1 MKKIGIFIN
10 KELKKNAGGP
20 SGYLYNLKIGLDKFD
35 NNIEFFTIN
44 NTAEKNTEGI
54 HKTIKYNPI
63 YLDFRLAI
71 SYLFKG
77 IKTKKR
83 MNSDLYKMSCVHV
96 HASEDLW
103 ALKAIIGYK
112 GKIIFTPHRPETLA
126 NEVVTTQQLMNDTKY
141 KFPILRYVC
150 NFIERYSYRNAN
162 AFIFPS
168 KGAAKIYEK
177 FPGFMDNIAN
187 KEMRFF
193 YTGTRD
199 VNETARI
206 DDYEQL
212 REDGKTVFAYV
223 GRHNFIKGYDLL
235 VAAFPC
241 IESNDAK
248 IVCAGAQSNIEA
260 PKSKN
265 WMELGYINN
274 ANSLMKAADCV
285 IIPNRNTYFDLIII
299 EALAV
304 GAIVITSNTGG
315 NVDLAGETNGL
326 LLFESGKIDSLNEA
340 ILRFLN
346 LTDNEKRN
354 MKINNRNLYETK
366 CSIDCF
372 AKTYNSIVNEL
383 MESI

>member
-1 MKKIGIFIN
+1 MKEIGIFIN

-44 NTAEKNTEGI
+44 NVAEKNTESTN
-54 HKTIKYNPI
+54 KTIKYNPI
-63 YLDFRLAI
+63 YLDCRLAI

-83 MNSDLYKMSCVHV
+83 INSDLYEMSCVHV
-96 HASEDLW
+96 HASEDLL

-126 NEVVTTQQLMNDTKY
+126 NEVVTTQQLLNDTKY
-141 KFPILRYVC
+141 KFPILRCVC

-187 KEMRFF
+187 KEMRFV

-199 VNETARI
+199 VNENARI

-212 REDGKTVFAYV
+212 RKDGKTVFAYV
-223 GRHNFIKGYDLL
+223 GRHNYIKGYDLL
-235 VAAFPC
+235 VDAFPC
-241 IESNDAK
+241 IESHDAK

-274 ANSLMKAADCV
+274 ANSLMKTADCV
-285 IIPNRNTYFDLIII
+285 IIPNRNTYFDLVIV

-315 NVDLAGETNGL
+315 NVDLASETNGL
-326 LLFESGKIDSLNEA
+326 LLFESGKIDSLNES
-340 ILRFLN
+340 ILRYLK
-346 LTDNEKRN
+346 LTDSEKKD
-354 MKINNRNLYETK
+354 MKNNNRKLYETK
-366 CSIDCF
+366 CSINCF
-372 AKTYNSIVNEL
+372 AKTYNSIINEL
-383 MESI
+383 KESI

>member
-1 MKKIGIFIN
+1 MKEIGIFIN

-44 NTAEKNTEGI
+44 NATEKNTESTN
-54 HKTIKYNPI
+54 KTIKYNPI
-63 YLDFRLAI
+63 YLDCRLAI

-83 MNSDLYKMSCVHV
+83 INSDLYEMSCVHV

-103 ALKAIIGYK
+103 VLKAIIGYK

-126 NEVVTTQQLMNDTKY
+126 NEVVTTQQLLNDTKY
-141 KFPILRYVC
+141 KFPILRCVC

-187 KEMRFF
+187 KEMRFV

-199 VNETARI
+199 VNENARI
-206 DDYEQL
+206 DDYGQL
-212 REDGKTVFAYV
+212 REDGKTVFTYV
-223 GRHNFIKGYDLL
+223 GRHNYIKGYDLL
-235 VAAFPC
+235 VDAFPC
-241 IESNDAK
+241 IESHDAK

-260 PKSKN
+260 PKSKK

-274 ANSLMKAADCV
+274 ANSLMKTADCV
-285 IIPNRNTYFDLIII
+285 IIPNRNTYFDLVIV

-326 LLFESGKIDSLNEA
+326 LLFESGKIGSLNEA
-340 ILRFLN
+340 ILRFLK
-346 LTDNEKRN
+346 LTDSEKKD
-354 MKINNRNLYETK
+354 MKNNNRKLYETK
-366 CSIDCF
+366 CSINCF
-372 AKTYNSIVNEL
+372 AKAYNSIINEL
-383 MESI
+383 KESI